1 MNTRVLL
8 KLLLQ
13 LLVANAQRGNRQLG
27 RYGQTGF
34 CRYAGENKPEGSTWM
49 IDNCIQESLQNFQI
63 TFIWMFYRT
72 SKAKCV
78 KIGGAFVI
86 ENEDLCPEDMTTT
99 TSELRD

>member
-13 LLVANAQRGNRQLG
+13 LLVAKAQRGNRQLG

-49 IDNCIQESLQNFQI
+49 IDNCIQESL
-63 TFIWMFYRT
+63 
-72 SKAKCV
+72 
-78 KIGGAFVI
+78 
-86 ENEDLCPEDMTTT
+86 
-99 TSELRD
+99 